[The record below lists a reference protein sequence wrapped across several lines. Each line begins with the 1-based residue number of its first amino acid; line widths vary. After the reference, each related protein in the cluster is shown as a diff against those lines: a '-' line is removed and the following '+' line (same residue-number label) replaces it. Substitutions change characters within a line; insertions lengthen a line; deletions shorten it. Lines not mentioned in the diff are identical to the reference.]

1 MTQSLE
7 ELLPRLDGLGKAAK
21 RDKTLQFN
29 NLMHHISPLL
39 LQKAFYH
46 LNKRAAKGVD
56 NLGWY
61 DYEKDVLTQLK
72 DLYQRLQ
79 SGRYKAKPVKRIW
92 IPKANGKERPI
103 GITAIEDK
111 IVQQA
116 VVWIL
121 EPIYEADFLGFSYG

>member
-21 RDKTLQFN
+21 LDKTLQFN
-29 NLMHHISPLL
+29 NLMHHISTLL
-39 LQKAFYH
+39 LQKAFRH
-46 LNKRAAKGVD
+46 LNKKAAKGVD
-56 NLGWY
+56 NLGWH
-61 DYEKDVLTQLK
+61 DYEKDVLTRIK
-72 DLYQRLQ
+72 DLHQRLQ

-92 IPKANGKERPI
+92 IPKANGKQRPI

-121 EPIYEADFLGFSYG
+121 EPIYEV